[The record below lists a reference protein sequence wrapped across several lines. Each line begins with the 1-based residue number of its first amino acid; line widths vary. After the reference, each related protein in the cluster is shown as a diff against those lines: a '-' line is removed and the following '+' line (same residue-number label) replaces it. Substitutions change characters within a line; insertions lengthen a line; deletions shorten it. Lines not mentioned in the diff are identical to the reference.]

1 MPAQEPDGA
10 TTKSKGAKAS
20 IACLAMSRL
29 VARSPELKAG
39 WPQQLCGGTC
49 TLQPASSRSFTAAK
63 PTDGR
68 IRSTRQVTN
77 SPTCLVARS
86 VIVQLPDSSWPP
98 QTIKQKDSS
107 RKRGAGAQSRH
118 AKRSRPARAER
129 ERGKP
134 AKFQEPAAHIGGVRP
149 SLPPF
154 SAP

>member
-20 IACLAMSRL
+20 IACSAMSRL

-49 TLQPASSRSFTAAK
+49 TVQPASSRSFAAAK

-86 VIVQLPDSSWPP
+86 AIVHSLARDGLDRQSS
-98 QTIKQKDSS
+98 
-107 RKRGAGAQSRH
+107 KRIHLASELQGSQS
-118 AKRSRPARAER
+118 
-129 ERGKP
+129 
-134 AKFQEPAAHIGGVRP
+134 
-149 SLPPF
+149 
-154 SAP
+154 